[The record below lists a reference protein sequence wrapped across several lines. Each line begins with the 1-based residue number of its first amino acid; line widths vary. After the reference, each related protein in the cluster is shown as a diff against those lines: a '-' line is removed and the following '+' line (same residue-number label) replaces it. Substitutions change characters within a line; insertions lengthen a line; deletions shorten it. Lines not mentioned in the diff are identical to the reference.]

1 MLVAGILLLINGCGS
16 DTPEPE
22 KKKNTAAGFHTDQS
36 MFIATIDEVSPTKE
50 DRNALID
57 EFIMKSNLQCQHYL
71 SNPLNKSSSDP
82 KKQELYM
89 DIFDGV
95 SEAFGVKNITDGAK
109 KLYMK
114 KSDEGS
120 NKAKIAYENALS
132 PEIKRGV
139 EIARENYAQ
148 KMMMRKTR
156 MIESYTV
163 SMLKRDMRN
172 YDRLCSYETG
182 LIEINKALKKAQK
195 KPKIRPFSP
204 KIDPATIKNKVE
216 TVTKEAEADEADE
229 ADESDEIDESNET
242 SKVKINVKIINAK
255 ASQEEEEQSQAISK
269 SEELN
274 DTTF

>member
-22 KKKNTAAGFHTDQS
+22 KKKNTTPGFHTNQS
-36 MFIATIDEVSPTKE
+36 MFIATLDEVSPTKE

-71 SNPLNKSSSDP
+71 NNPLNKSSSDP

-89 DIFDGV
+89 DVFDGV
-95 SEAFGVKNITDGAK
+95 SQAFGVKNITDGAK

-114 KSDEGS
+114 NYGEGGS

-148 KMMMRKTR
+148 KMMLRKTR

-163 SMLKRDMRN
+163 TMLKRDMRN

-182 LIEINKALKKAQK
+182 LIEINKALKKVQK

-216 TVTKEAEADEADE
+216 AVTKDAEADEVND
-229 ADESDEIDESNET
+229 SNET

-255 ASQEEEEQSQAISK
+255 ASQEEEGQSQSVSASD
-269 SEELN
+269 ELN